1 MKIGDIVEYID
12 DWKEGRQWYLYE
24 IYPDNLCTIVVIR
37 DGKISENR
45 NGEIMLHANIR
56 NLPTNKIRKI
66 II

>member
-1 MKIGDIVEYID
+1 MKVGDIVEYIE
-12 DWKEGRQWYLYE
+12 DWKGDRQWYLYE

-37 DGKISENR
+37 NGKISENR

-56 NLPTNKIRKI
+56 NLSMDKIRKI